1 MNPPQPT
8 PLSSV
13 TVRMYR
19 QGLGDCFL
27 LMFQGVDG
35 TRRTMLIDCG
45 VLKNSPDERPRM
57 REVIEHLRSETGG
70 ELDVLVATHEH
81 WDHLSGFIHG
91 EDLLPGLKAGEVW
104 LAWTENPAHPLGQA
118 LRARRA
124 QALRA
129 VQAALTR
136 MHLSLDP
143 RVNETAERI
152 SAVME
157 FFGLETSTSSSDLGA
172 APGGGDGASGPL
184 LGASPGTA
192 KGLELAAK
200 CGPARYCSPG
210 EVLQIPGVGGV
221 RIFVL
226 GPPVDEKLIKKS
238 DPTKKGQE
246 VYEKGFAM
254 DLNASLLHAAE
265 SAGGGEG
272 EGSAARGADPELEEL
287 SFPFDRVRQKSPEA
301 ARADAWFRRHYFGAL
316 QPGDEAVGIAPRER
330 MDWRRIDDDWTE
342 AASQLAL
349 QLDSDTNNTSL
360 VLAIEL
366 IDSGKVLLFP
376 GDAQVGNWLSWETL
390 KWGERELGN
399 GAAEVRAHDLL
410 RRTVFYKVGHH
421 ASHNATLRAKGLEL
435 MESPELVAMIPVD
448 EEVAHRP
455 KGSLRN
461 GWDMPFPPLL
471 ERLLQKTRGRVIR
484 ADRDLP
490 EEVPEHSSLT
500 AEEWAAFRAA
510 VADAPDRFK
519 TRSGEP
525 SDRRLYVQYTIPV
538 RQESSSAASIAE
550 PARNRG
556 E

>member
-1 MNPPQPT
+1 MSQPQPT
-8 PLSSV
+8 PLTRV

-19 QGLGDCFL
+19 QGLGDCFFL
-27 LMFQGVDG
+27 IFEGEDG

-45 VLKNSPDERPRM
+45 VLKNSPDERQRM
-57 REVIEHLRSETGG
+57 REVIEHLRDETGG
-70 ELDVLVATHEH
+70 KIDVLVATHEH
-81 WDHLSGFIHG
+81 WDHLSGFIHA
-91 EDLLPGLKAGEVW
+91 EDLLSELKAGEVW
-104 LAWTENPAHPLGQA
+104 LAWTENPSHPLGQA

-157 FFGLETSTSSSDLGA
+157 FFGLETSTSTSELGA

-192 KGLELAAK
+192 KGLELVTK
-200 CGPARYCSPG
+200 CGPVRYCTPG
-210 EVLQIPGVGGV
+210 EILHLPGLGGV

-265 SAGGGEG
+265 SSAG
-272 EGSAARGADPELEEL
+272 RGIDPELEEL

-301 ARADAWFRRHYFGAL
+301 ARADTWFRRHYFGAL
-316 QPGDEAVGIAPRER
+316 HADDLTAGIPSREQ

-366 IDSGKVLLFP
+366 VDSGKVLLFP

-390 KWGERELGN
+390 KWGARELGN
-399 GAAEVRAHDLL
+399 GATELRAHDLL

-471 ERLLQKTRGRVIR
+471 ERLMEKTRGRVIR

-490 EEVPEHSSLT
+490 AEAPSHSGLT
-500 AEEWAAFRAA
+500 AAEWAAFREA
-510 VADAPDRFK
+510 VEDAQDTFK
-519 TRSGEP
+519 TRDGEA
-525 SDRRLYVQYTIPV
+525 SDRRLYVQYTLSV
-538 RQESSSAASIAE
+538 KAE
-550 PARNRG
+550 
-556 E
+556 